1 MVANPRSQAGGPVLA
16 TLPFY
21 EIPPLEL
28 GPLKFYPFGFLVGLA
43 IIFGS
48 HIGTRRARL
57 DGLSEQMIA
66 ELALWAVIPGMI
78 GAHLYSA
85 VFYFPE
91 RIFEDPLYLLKI
103 WDGISSFGGFL
114 GGAAGVIYYLK
125 KNKLDVWAYGDEVVW
140 GLTYGFMFGRMGCA
154 VAYDHPGKLTDFFL
168 GMDYPG
174 HGSIAAGARHNLGL
188 YEMLWIMVMCAVL
201 HYFWKKPR
209 FSGWAV
215 AVVLIMYTPA
225 RFLFDFFRVA
235 DKTYYGFTPGHLAAV
250 CLFITGIVL
259 YRWRARVGEL
269 VIPDGQPHVFSDGS
283 LAIALPKKS
292 KKKRK

>member
-1 MVANPRSQAGGPVLA
+1 VLA

-21 EIPPLEL
+21 EIPPLEI
-28 GPLKFYPFGFLVGLA
+28 GPLKFYPFGFLVGMA

-48 HIGTRRARL
+48 HIASRRAKL
-57 DGLSEQMIA
+57 DGLDEQVMA

-85 VFYFPE
+85 IFYFPE
-91 RIFEDPLYLLKI
+91 RLLEDPLYIIKI

-125 KNKLDVWAYGDEVVW
+125 RKSKVDIWAYGDGVVW
-140 GLTYGFMFGRMGCA
+140 GLTYGFFFGRMGCA
-154 VAYDHPGKLTDFFL
+154 VAYDHPGKFTDFFL

-174 HGSIAAGARHNLGL
+174 HGSISAGARHNLGL
-188 YEMLWIMVMCAVL
+188 YEMLWILGMIGILHMFWNKDRFAGWTIALVL
-201 HYFWKKPR
+201 
-209 FSGWAV
+209 
-215 AVVLIMYTPA
+215 LMYTPA

-250 CLFITGIVL
+250 GLFATGLLL
-259 YRWRARVGEL
+259 YRWRSRVGEQ
-269 VIPDGQPHVFSDGS
+269 VIPNGEPHVFADGT
-283 LAIALPKKS
+283 LAIKPVKKS